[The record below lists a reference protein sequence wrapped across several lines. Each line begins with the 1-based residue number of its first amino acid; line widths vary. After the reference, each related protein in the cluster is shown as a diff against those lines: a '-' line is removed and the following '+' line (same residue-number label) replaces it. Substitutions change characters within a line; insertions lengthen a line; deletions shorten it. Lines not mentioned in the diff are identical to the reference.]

1 MCVYLWVHIYKILY
15 EQYLYINMIF
25 KNIFNIY
32 LYLCICTW
40 YLIATQNLVDIDM
53 ALCWIVKMTSHQN
66 QSLTTIPLLGDDF
79 FSKIPWGSWY
89 VHLYSWKI
97 TLVYVTT
104 TILPYTFSLF
114 HPHFCRCQTPYTI
127 HLGYIFVVMPTWGND
142 SCWTNIFQLVWN
154 HKLAN
159 YWTK

>member
-1 MCVYLWVHIYKILY
+1 MHV
-15 EQYLYINMIF
+15 IF
-25 KNIFNIY
+25 DCNSK
-32 LYLCICTW
+32 LGRHW
-40 YLIATQNLVDIDM
+40 
-53 ALCWIVKMTSHQN
+53 HG
-66 QSLTTIPLLGDDF
+66 PLLDRENDITSKSKLNYNSIVRWWF

-104 TILPYTFSLF
+104 TILPYTCSLF

-127 HLGYIFVVMPTWGND
+127 HLGHIFVVMPTWGND

-159 YWTK
+159 YWTKSFGAGLSTVSLWSSWPQTGTTI